1 MAERLHSSSSVPDFS
16 TFPEEP
22 VTAAPNLEATYAT
35 YRRYSE
41 TDFEEENAL
50 SNAAARL
57 GNALGSAVSRVRD
70 AVWQARNR
78 LRSGMTAG
86 GEDSAIAM
94 RDWQTRARQFAQD
107 EPLKVILAAGVL
119 GLLVGA
125 GIRMGRSHD

>member
-22 VTAAPNLEATYAT
+22 AAAAPNLEATYAT

-41 TDFEEENAL
+41 ADFENENAL

-57 GNALGSAVSRVRD
+57 GNALGNAVSRVRD

-78 LRSGMTAG
+78 MRSGAASGSESTRT
-86 GEDSAIAM
+86 AM
-94 RDWQTRARQFAQD
+94 RDWQARARQFAQD
-107 EPLKVILAAGVL
+107 EPLKVILAAGAL
-119 GLLVGA
+119 GLLIGA
-125 GIRMGRSHD
+125 GIRMGRSND